1 MLYTEIDGNTWKDK
15 TLLLKMNQTEEERE
29 KIFRF
34 IGGISQISL
43 VICFLLG
50 RLDISGLD
58 FLEGMLL
65 GFSIVGNLAY
75 LYYKKCCAV

>member
-1 MLYTEIDGNTWKDK
+1 M
-15 TLLLKMNQTEEERE
+15 LLKMNQTQEERD
-29 KIFRF
+29 KIFRY
-34 IGGISQISL
+34 IVGISQISL
-43 VICFLLG
+43 VVSILLG

-75 LYYKKCCAV
+75 LYNKKCCAV